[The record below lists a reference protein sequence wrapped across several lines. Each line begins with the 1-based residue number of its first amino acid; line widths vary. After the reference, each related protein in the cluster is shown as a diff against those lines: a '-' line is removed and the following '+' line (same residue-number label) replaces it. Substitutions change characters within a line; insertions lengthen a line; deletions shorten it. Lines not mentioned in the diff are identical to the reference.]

1 MTFCMFFSYYSK
13 FCCRTKKEVHICNL
27 LSKTQLLMF
36 DKGEGGTRTQQK
48 IFHLKKVD
56 WHLYYVYKE
65 HTALEGIQVVF
76 WIFVFLALSSVPV
89 ILIFSW
95 SISLGLIIIL
105 KILFTLFPN
114 MDYCQ
119 AAWLKLL
126 ALALTNLVL
135 GLANLVNNWCNLA
148 LPDLVTN
155 LTKPSI
161 GFHFCQMRGVVYR

>member
-1 MTFCMFFSYYSK
+1 MHKSWLFACFSVITQNFAVGLKRK
-13 FCCRTKKEVHICNL
+13 FIYVIYFQKRNFWCLTR
-27 LSKTQLLMF
+27 
-36 DKGEGGTRTQQK
+36 GRGGTRTQQK

-95 SISLGLIIIL
+95 SISLGLILIL

-119 AAWLKLL
+119 APCP
-126 ALALTNLVL
+126 
-135 GLANLVNNWCNLA
+135 GL
-148 LPDLVTN
+148 DQ
-155 LTKPSI
+155 PSPWP
-161 GFHFCQMRGVVYR
+161 G